1 MIRLIAAA
9 ALVTAATAAT
19 AGEPQKPAPGTSWAK
34 VIYTVGNDGDAMT
47 CKVLET
53 NFEDP
58 EMGQNVCATI
68 LSKWQFESSTRG
80 ETVTQYVVVKPPKNK
95 KSS

>member
-1 MIRLIAAA
+1 MVRLFAA
-9 ALVTAATAAT
+9 ALLATATTAAFAA
-19 AGEPQKPAPGTSWAK
+19 EPQKPAPGTSWAK
-34 VIYTVGNDGDAMT
+34 VTYTVGSDGDAMS

-58 EMGQNVCATI
+58 DDAQNVCATI

-80 ETVTQYVVVKPPKNK
+80 ETVTQYVVVKPK
-95 KSS
+95 KSKA